1 MVKILF
7 RFFSGVLD
15 EWTVETL
22 WAETVNAEKG
32 YYKIDNIPFY
42 AAIASGDIVFAEY
55 EDTEGH
61 AVYKKT
67 IECSGNS
74 TIQIVMLDKNI
85 KTDTVRNMFIPLE
98 CSSEKFSEGYFVMEV
113 LSTVNYTPVK
123 QKLERLKNE
132 NIIDYAEPV
141 LGENHFY

>member
-7 RFFSGVLD
+7 RFFSGVLY

-22 WAETVNAEKG
+22 WAETVNSEKG

-85 KTDTVRNMFIPLE
+85 KTE
-98 CSSEKFSEGYFVMEV
+98 YC
-113 LSTVNYTPVK
+113 
-123 QKLERLKNE
+123 
-132 NIIDYAEPV
+132 
-141 LGENHFY
+141 